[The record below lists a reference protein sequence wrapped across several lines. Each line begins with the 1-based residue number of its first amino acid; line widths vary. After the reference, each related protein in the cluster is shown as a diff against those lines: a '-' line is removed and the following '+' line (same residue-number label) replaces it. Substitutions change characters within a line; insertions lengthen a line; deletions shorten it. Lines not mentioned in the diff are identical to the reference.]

1 MKKIFAFFILSF
13 CSLNLISQQ
22 WVDKMANPNSNFY
35 DIQQEFN
42 TYWSTHD
49 NSEKGK
55 GYKQFKRWEHY
66 MEPRVYPS
74 GNLTLPSQNMQ
85 NFESFLQTN
94 STQKV
99 SNPNLIAST
108 TWTAVGPM
116 GPMAGSAG
124 GQLLKSGRIN
134 FITIHPAGSNTLFVG
149 APAGGLWKSTNGGT
163 SWTTNT
169 DLLQV
174 IGCSDLVIDPTNPNI
189 MYLATGDGDAGD
201 TYSIG
206 VLKSIDGGL
215 TWAATGMVWTV
226 NQGRVIRKMIIDPT
240 NTQVIIAATNIGI
253 WRTANGG
260 TTWTQ
265 VYTTST
271 HDLEFMPGNTNTV
284 YAGGATFRI
293 STNNGV
299 TWTVVNTGIPTTGV
313 DRMAVAVTPANA
325 SYVYVL
331 AGSSAN
337 SGFQGF
343 YRSTNSGTSF
353 TTMATTPNLLGWSS
367 TGSDTGGQ
375 SWYDLCVAASPTN
388 QDEVVTGGVNLW
400 RTTNGGTSW
409 SIYGHWTGTG
419 APFTHA
425 DHHDLEYDA
434 AGTLFNTN
442 DGTVYRRSGATW
454 TEISGT
460 MNISQ
465 IYKIG
470 TSALTANFWLTG
482 HQDNGTSWWNGTT
495 YQARMGGDG
504 MDCWIDRTNNNN
516 MFASYYSGQFQR
528 STNGGA
534 SWGSATTGQ
543 SGTGNWVSPWKQD
556 PQTAS
561 ACWAGR
567 QQMFRSTNNGANWT
581 ATTGS
586 MTGTSTIIEFAV
598 APSNNQIVYV
608 IKGAAVWKT
617 INQGGAWT
625 NITGTL
631 PVGSAIPTFITVSP
645 TDPNKLWITFSGYSA
660 GNKVFMSTNGGTTW
674 TNYTSNLPNL
684 PANCSVYQVGTSDLV
699 YVGMDVGV
707 YYRDNLMGTW
717 TLYNTGLPNMP
728 VFDMEIS
735 PANPTKLVAASYG
748 RGVWIVDVISSAPPA
763 SSFSVA
769 AVGLCAGQNVAFTDQ
784 STNAPTSWT
793 WTVSPIAG
801 VTVTTPTLQNPT
813 MNFTAGG
820 TYTVTLTASNG
831 AGPGAPTS
839 QTITIGA
846 TPTINITS
854 ASQTVCAG
862 SPVTFT
868 ASGGTTY
875 SWTSG
880 GGTGAS
886 ATYTPSSPTSYTV
899 TGTTAGCS
907 SNAIANVAINALP
920 TVSITGS
927 NAICAGSSV
936 NLAGTGALTYTWS
949 TSATTTS
956 ISVSPTLTTAYTTTG
971 TAANGCRNVFTKT
984 ITVNALPTISTSSS
998 SSVVCAGSNASLV
1011 ASGASTY
1018 TWMPGSLSGATV
1030 TATPTLNTSYTVT
1043 GTDVNGCT
1051 NTSVRSVTVN
1061 ASPTVNISSASQT
1074 VCMGSPVTFTASGG
1088 TTYSWTSG
1096 GGTGASAT
1104 YTPSSPTSYTVTG
1117 TTAGCSSNAIANV
1130 AINALPT
1137 VSITG
1142 SNAICTGSSVNLT
1155 GTGALTYTWST
1166 SATTTSI
1173 SVSPTLTTAYT
1184 TTGTAANGCK
1194 NVFTK
1199 TITVN
1204 ALPTI
1209 NTSSSSS
1216 VVCSG
1221 SNASLIASGASTYTW
1236 MPGSLSGA
1244 TVTATP
1250 TLNTTYTVTG
1260 TDVNGCTNTS
1270 VRSVTVNSLPSVTAT
1285 ASSTNICAGQSTTLT
1300 GSGAASYT
1308 WMPGSITGNPIAPAP
1323 TGNITY
1329 TLIGL
1334 GSNGC
1339 VGQTVRSITVNPN
1352 PTVTISSASQTI
1364 CLGSSVTYTASGAST
1379 YSWTGG
1385 ATTSAVTYTPS
1396 GSTTYTVRGT
1406 SGVCSA
1412 TALASVIANP
1422 NPTVVVTNASQTV
1435 CVGSPVT
1442 FNASGAT
1449 TYSWTGG
1456 ATTSAATYTPSSS
1469 TTYTV
1474 RGTTGSCSSTTIV
1487 SVTTNSVPVVLAS
1500 ASGTL
1505 ICSGNSVVLTGSG
1518 ASTYTWNPG
1527 SATGSSV
1534 TFTPSS
1540 TTIYT
1545 VIGSSG
1551 AGCNST
1557 SAISVSV
1564 SACTGLNEIVSG
1576 GSNYFV
1582 YPNPTSGKVTIN
1594 TTSDISEQ
1602 VTTEVVDAI
1611 GKVVQKHIINFN
1623 SSSKSHDLN
1632 IEELAN
1638 GMYFIRLMPKDGKP
1652 ELIKVIKE

>member
-1 MKKIFAFFILSF
+1 MKKIFSFFILSF
-13 CSLNLISQQ
+13 LSLNIISQE
-22 WVDKMANPNSNFY
+22 WTEKMLQPGANFY
-35 DIQQEFN
+35 DIQKEFN

-49 NSEKGK
+49 NTEKGK
-55 GYKQFKRWEHY
+55 GWKQFKRWEHY
-66 MEPRVYPS
+66 MEQRVYPS

-85 NFESFLQTN
+85 NFEAFLQSN
-94 STQKV
+94 STQKTT
-99 SNPNLIAST
+99 NPNLIAST

-134 FITIHPAGSNTLFVG
+134 FVTIHPAGSNTLFVG

-206 VLKSIDGGL
+206 VLKSTDGGL
-215 TWAATGMVWTV
+215 TWVATGMVWTV
-226 NQGRVIRKMIIDPT
+226 NQGRLIRKLIIDPT
-240 NTQVIIAATNIGI
+240 NTQIVMAATNIGI
-253 WRTANGG
+253 YRTTNGG
-260 TTWTQ
+260 TSWTQ
-265 VYTTST
+265 VNTSTT

-299 TWTVVNTGIPTTGV
+299 TWTQVSAGIPTTGV
-313 DRMAVAVTPANA
+313 NRMAVAVTPANPN
-325 SYVYVL
+325 YVYVL
-331 AGSSAN
+331 AGASSN

-343 YRSTNSGTSF
+343 YRSTNSATSF
-353 TTMATTPNLLGWSS
+353 STMATSPNLLGWSS

-375 SWYDLCVAASPTN
+375 SWYDLCIAASPLN
-388 QDEVVTGGVNLW
+388 QDEVVVGGVNVW
-400 RTTNGGTSW
+400 RTTNGGSAW
-409 SIYGHWTGTG
+409 SLYGHWTGSG

-442 DGTVYRRSGATW
+442 DGTVYRRTATNW

-504 MDCWIDRTNNNN
+504 MDCWIDRSNNSN
-516 MFASYYSGQFQR
+516 MFASYYSGSFQR

-534 SWGSATTGQ
+534 SWSSAQSGM

-556 PQTAS
+556 PQVA
-561 ACWAGR
+561 ANCWAGR

-617 INQGGAWT
+617 INQGGVWA

-660 GNKVFMSTNGGTTW
+660 ANKVFMSTNGGATW

-684 PANCSVYQVGTSDLV
+684 PANCSVYQVGTNDLV

-707 YYRDNLMGTW
+707 YYRDNTMGTW
-717 TLYNTGLPNMP
+717 TLYNAGLPNMP
-728 VFDMEIS
+728 IADMEIS
-735 PANPTKLVAASYG
+735 PANPTKLIAASYG
-748 RGVWIVDVISSAPPA
+748 RGVWMVDVISSAPPA

-769 AVGLCAGQNVAFTDQ
+769 AVGLCAGQNISLTDQ
-784 STNAPTSWT
+784 SSNAPTSWS
-793 WTVSPIAG
+793 WTVSPSAG

-813 MNFTAGG
+813 MNFTSGG
-820 TYTVTLTASNG
+820 TYTITLTASNG
-831 AGPGAPTS
+831 AGPGSPTS
-839 QTITIGA
+839 QTVSIGT
-846 TPTINITS
+846 TPTVNITS
-854 ASQTVCAG
+854 ATSQTVCAG
-862 SPVTFT
+862 SPVTFS
-868 ASGGTTY
+868 ASGATTY
-875 SWTSG
+875 SWSSSG
-880 GGTGAS
+880 GTSSA
-886 ATYTPSSPTSYTV
+886 ATYTPSSLTVYTV
-899 TGTTAGCS
+899 TGTTSGCS
-907 SNAIANVAINALP
+907 AI
-920 TVSITGS
+920 
-927 NAICAGSSV
+927 
-936 NLAGTGALTYTWS
+936 
-949 TSATTTS
+949 
-956 ISVSPTLTTAYTTTG
+956 
-971 TAANGCRNVFTKT
+971 R
-984 ITVNALPTISTSSS
+984 
-998 SSVVCAGSNASLV
+998 
-1011 ASGASTY
+1011 
-1018 TWMPGSLSGATV
+1018 TV
-1030 TATPTLNTSYTVT
+1030 TAAV
-1043 GTDVNGCT
+1043 
-1051 NTSVRSVTVN
+1051 
-1061 ASPTVNISSASQT
+1061 
-1074 VCMGSPVTFTASGG
+1074 
-1088 TTYSWTSG
+1088 
-1096 GGTGASAT
+1096 
-1104 YTPSSPTSYTVTG
+1104 
-1117 TTAGCSSNAIANV
+1117 
-1130 AINALPT
+1130 NALPT

-1184 TTGTAANGCK
+1184 TTGTAANGCR

-1216 VVCSG
+1216 VVCMG

-1260 TDVNGCTNTS
+1260 TSASGCTNTA
-1270 VRSVTVNSLPSVTAT
+1270 VRSVTINSLPSVTAT

-1308 WMPGSITGNPIAPAP
+1308 WMPGSITGNPIAPSP

-1339 VGQTVRSITVNPN
+1339 VGQTVRSITVNPS
-1352 PTVTISSASQTI
+1352 PTVTVNNATI
-1364 CLGSSVTYTASGAST
+1364 CAGNSANLIANGAST
-1379 YSWTGG
+1379 YSWNTG
-1385 ATTSAVTYTPS
+1385 A
-1396 GSTTYTVRGT
+1396 GT
-1406 SGVCSA
+1406 SSI
-1412 TALASVIANP
+1412 SVS
-1422 NPTVVVTNASQTV
+1422 PTITTV
-1435 CVGSPVT
+1435 Y
-1442 FNASGAT
+1442 T
-1449 TYSWTGG
+1449 TTG
-1456 ATTSAATYTPSSS
+1456 
-1469 TTYTV
+1469 TV
-1474 RGTTGSCSSTTIV
+1474 GSCSSIRTST
-1487 SVTTNSVPVVLAS
+1487 VVVNALPSLTLAS
-1500 ASGTL
+1500 SSGTACT
-1505 ICSGNSVVLTGSG
+1505 ISSGGITLSLTGSPSG
-1518 ASTYTWNPG
+1518 GVYSGTGVVGSTFTAQAIAGTYTAAYSYTN
-1527 SATGSSV
+1527 
-1534 TFTPSS
+1534 S
-1540 TTIYT
+1540 TT
-1545 VIGSSG
+1545 
-1551 AGCNST
+1551 GCSNTTNASIIV
-1557 SAISVSV
+1557 AV
-1564 SACTGLNEIVSG
+1564 CTGLNEIVGSG
-1576 GSNYFV
+1576 SSYFV

-1594 TTSDISEQ
+1594 TTSDVSEQ

-1623 SSSKSHDLN
+1623 ASAKSHDLN
-1632 IEELAN
+1632 ISELAT
-1638 GMYFIRLMPKDGKP
+1638 GMYFIRLTPKDGKP
-1652 ELIKVIKE
+1652 ELIKVIKD

>member
-1 MKKIFAFFILSF
+1 MNI
-13 CSLNLISQQ
+13 ISQE
-22 WVDKMANPNSNFY
+22 WTEKMLQPGANFY
-35 DIQQEFN
+35 DIQKEFN

-49 NSEKGK
+49 NTEKGK
-55 GYKQFKRWEHY
+55 GWKQFKRWEHY
-66 MEPRVYPS
+66 MEQRVYPS

-85 NFESFLQTN
+85 NFESFLQAN
-94 STQKV
+94 STQKT

-116 GPMAGSAG
+116 GAIAGSAG
-124 GQLLKSGRIN
+124 GQFLKSGRIN
-134 FITIHPAGSNTLFVG
+134 FVTIHPAGSNTLFVG

-206 VLKSIDGGL
+206 VLKSTDGGL
-215 TWAATGMVWTV
+215 TWVATGMVWTV
-226 NQGRVIRKMIIDPT
+226 NQGRLIRKLIIDPT
-240 NTQVIIAATNIGI
+240 NTQIVMAATNIGI
-253 WRTANGG
+253 YRTTNGG

-265 VYTTST
+265 VYATST
-271 HDLEFMPGNTNTV
+271 HDLEFMPGNSNIV

-293 STNNGV
+293 STNNGA
-299 TWTVVNTGIPTTGV
+299 TWTQVSAGIPTTGV
-313 DRMAVAVTPANA
+313 NRMAVAVTPANPN
-325 SYVYVL
+325 YVYVL
-331 AGSSAN
+331 AGSSTN

-353 TTMATTPNLLGWSS
+353 STMATTPNLLGWSN

-375 SWYDLCVAASPTN
+375 SWYDLCIAASPLN
-388 QDEVVTGGVNLW
+388 QDEVVVGGVNVW
-400 RTTNGGTSW
+400 RTTNGGSAW
-409 SIYGHWTGTG
+409 SIYGHWTGSG

-442 DGTVYRRSGATW
+442 DGTIYRRSGATW

-504 MDCWIDRTNNNN
+504 MDCWIDRANNSN

-534 SWGSATTGQ
+534 SWSTPGGF

-556 PQTAS
+556 PVTSTVA
-561 ACWAGR
+561 WAAR
-567 QQMFRSTNNGANWT
+567 SQMFRSTNNGANFT

-586 MTGTSTIIEFAV
+586 MTGTSTIVEFAV
-598 APSNNQIVYV
+598 APTNNQIVYV
-608 IKGAAVWKT
+608 IKGTTLWKT
-617 INQGGAWT
+617 TDQGATWT
-625 NITGTL
+625 NITGTV
-631 PVGSAIPTFITVSP
+631 PVGSGAPTFITVSP
-645 TDPNKLWITFSGYSA
+645 TDANKLWVTLSGYSA
-660 GNKVFMSTNGGTTW
+660 GNKVFMSTNGGSTW

-684 PANCSVYQVGTSDLV
+684 PANCSVYQVGTNDLV

-728 VFDMEIS
+728 IFDMEIS

-748 RGVWIVDVISSAPPA
+748 RGVWMVDVIASAPPA

-793 WTVSPIAG
+793 WTVSPSAG

-813 MNFTAGG
+813 MNFTTGG

-831 AGPGAPTS
+831 AGPGSPTS
-839 QTITIGA
+839 QTISIGA
-846 TPTINITS
+846 TPTINISS

-880 GGTGAS
+880 GGTGVS
-886 ATYTPSSPTSYTV
+886 ATYTPTTPTTYTV
-899 TGTTAGCS
+899 IGTTAGCS

-927 NAICAGSSV
+927 NAICA
-936 NLAGTGALTYTWS
+936 
-949 TSATTTS
+949 
-956 ISVSPTLTTAYTTTG
+956 
-971 TAANGCRNVFTKT
+971 
-984 ITVNALPTISTSSS
+984 
-998 SSVVCAGSNASLV
+998 
-1011 ASGASTY
+1011 
-1018 TWMPGSLSGATV
+1018 
-1030 TATPTLNTSYTVT
+1030 
-1043 GTDVNGCT
+1043 
-1051 NTSVRSVTVN
+1051 
-1061 ASPTVNISSASQT
+1061 
-1074 VCMGSPVTFTASGG
+1074 
-1088 TTYSWTSG
+1088 
-1096 GGTGASAT
+1096 
-1104 YTPSSPTSYTVTG
+1104 
-1117 TTAGCSSNAIANV
+1117 
-1130 AINALPT
+1130 
-1137 VSITG
+1137 
-1142 SNAICTGSSVNLT
+1142 GSSVNLT

-1209 NTSSSSS
+1209 STSSSSSVICSGTNASLIASGASTYTWMPGSLSGATVTTTPTLNTTYTVTGSDVNGCTNTSVRSVTVNASPTVNISSASQTVCAGSPVTFTASGGTTYSWTSGGGTGASATYTPSSPTTYTVTGTTAGCSSNAIANVAINALPTVSITGSNAICAGSSVNLTGTGALTYVWSTSATTTSISVSPTLTTAYTTTGTAANGCKNVFTKTITVNALPTINTSSSSS
-1216 VVCSG
+1216 VVCAG

-1244 TVTATP
+1244 SVTATP

-1308 WMPGSITGNPIAPAP
+1308 WMPGSITGNPIAPSP

-1339 VGQTVRSITVNPN
+1339 VGQTVRSITVSLS
-1352 PTVTISSASQTI
+1352 PTVTVNSATI
-1364 CLGSSVTYTASGAST
+1364 CNGNSVNLIASGAST
-1379 YSWTGG
+1379 YSWN
-1385 ATTSAVTYTPS
+1385 TSA
-1396 GSTTYTVRGT
+1396 
-1406 SGVCSA
+1406 
-1412 TALASVIANP
+1412 
-1422 NPTVVVTNASQTV
+1422 
-1435 CVGSPVT
+1435 
-1442 FNASGAT
+1442 
-1449 TYSWTGG
+1449 
-1456 ATTSAATYTPSSS
+1456 
-1469 TTYTV
+1469 
-1474 RGTTGSCSSTTIV
+1474 
-1487 SVTTNSVPVVLAS
+1487 TTNS
-1500 ASGTL
+1500 
-1505 ICSGNSVVLTGSG
+1505 IN
-1518 ASTYTWNPG
+1518 
-1527 SATGSSV
+1527 V
-1534 TFTPSS
+1534 TPTI

-1545 VIGSSG
+1545 VTGSSG
-1551 AGCNST
+1551 LCSSTRTAIVNVNALPSLTLASSSNTACTISSGGVSVTLTGSPSGGVYSGPGVVGTTFTTQAIAGTYTTTYSYTNST
-1557 SAISVSV
+1557 TGCSNSTTKTITVSV
-1564 SACTGLNEIVSG
+1564 CTGINEVVSG

-1594 TTSDISEQ
+1594 TTSDVSEQ

>member
-1 MKKIFAFFILSF
+1 MKKIFSFFILSF
-13 CSLNLISQQ
+13 LSLNIISQE
-22 WVDKMANPNSNFY
+22 WTEKMLDPKANFY
-35 DIQQEFN
+35 DIQKEFN

-49 NSEKGK
+49 NTEKGK
-55 GYKQFKRWEHY
+55 GWKQFKRWENY

-74 GNLTLPSQNMQ
+74 GDLTLPSQNMQ
-85 NFESFLQTN
+85 NFETFLQAN
-94 STQKV
+94 STQKT

-134 FITIHPAGSNTLFVG
+134 FVTIHPAGSNTLFVG

-206 VLKSIDGGL
+206 VLKSTDGGL
-215 TWAATGMVWTV
+215 TWVATGMVWTV
-226 NQGRVIRKMIIDPT
+226 NQGRLIRKLIMDPT
-240 NTQVIIAATNIGI
+240 NPQIVLAATNIGI

-271 HDLEFMPGNTNTV
+271 HDLEFMPGNSNIV

-299 TWTVVNTGIPTTGV
+299 TWTQVSAGIPTTGV
-313 DRMAVAVTPANA
+313 NRMAVAVTPANPN
-325 SYVYVL
+325 YVYVL
-331 AGSSAN
+331 AGASSN

-353 TTMATTPNLLGWSS
+353 STMATTPNLLGWSN

-375 SWYDLCVAASPTN
+375 SWYDLCCAASPLN
-388 QDEVVTGGVNLW
+388 QDEVVVGGVNVW
-400 RTTNGGTSW
+400 RTTNGGSAW
-409 SIYGHWTGTG
+409 SIYGHWTGSG

-442 DGTVYRRSGATW
+442 DGTIYRRSGATW

-470 TSALTANFWLTG
+470 TSALTANYWLTG

-504 MDCWIDRTNNNN
+504 MDCWIDRTNNSN
-516 MFASYYSGQFQR
+516 MFASYYSGSFQR

-534 SWGSATTGQ
+534 SWSSATSGQ

-556 PQTAS
+556 PQVA
-561 ACWAGR
+561 ANCWAGR

-586 MTGTSTIIEFAV
+586 MTGTSTIVEFAV

-608 IKGAAVWKT
+608 IKGTALWKT
-617 INQGGAWT
+617 TNQGATWT
-625 NITGTL
+625 NITGTV
-631 PVGSAIPTFITVSP
+631 PTGSGAPTFITVSP
-645 TDPNKLWITFSGYSA
+645 TDPNKLWVTLSGYSA

-707 YYRDNLMGTW
+707 YYRDNTMGTW
-717 TLYNTGLPNMP
+717 TLYNAGLPNMP

-735 PANPTKLVAASYG
+735 PANPTKLIAASYG

-769 AVGLCAGQNVAFTDQ
+769 ATGLCAGQTVAFTDQ

-793 WTVSPIAG
+793 WTVSPSAG

-813 MNFTAGG
+813 MNFTTGG
-820 TYTVTLTASNG
+820 TYTITLTASNG
-831 AGPGAPTS
+831 AGPGTPTS
-839 QTITIGA
+839 QTISIGT
-846 TPTINITS
+846 TPTVNITS
-854 ASQTVCAG
+854 ATSQTVCAG
-862 SPVTFT
+862 SPVTFS
-868 ASGGTTY
+868 ASGATTY
-875 SWTSG
+875 SWSSG
-880 GGTGAS
+880 GGTSSA
-886 ATYTPSSPTSYTV
+886 ATYTPTALIVYTV
-899 TGTTAGCS
+899 TGTSGGCS
-907 SNAIANVAINALP
+907 AIRTVTASINALP

-927 NAICAGSSV
+927 NSICIGSSV
-936 NLAGTGALTYTWS
+936 SLTGTGALTYTWS

-984 ITVNALPTISTSSS
+984 ITVNALPTINTTSS
-998 SSVVCAGSNASLV
+998 SSVVCA
-1011 ASGASTY
+1011 
-1018 TWMPGSLSGATV
+1018 
-1030 TATPTLNTSYTVT
+1030 
-1043 GTDVNGCT
+1043 
-1051 NTSVRSVTVN
+1051 
-1061 ASPTVNISSASQT
+1061 
-1074 VCMGSPVTFTASGG
+1074 
-1088 TTYSWTSG
+1088 
-1096 GGTGASAT
+1096 
-1104 YTPSSPTSYTVTG
+1104 
-1117 TTAGCSSNAIANV
+1117 
-1130 AINALPT
+1130 
-1137 VSITG
+1137 
-1142 SNAICTGSSVNLT
+1142 
-1155 GTGALTYTWST
+1155 
-1166 SATTTSI
+1166 
-1173 SVSPTLTTAYT
+1173 
-1184 TTGTAANGCK
+1184 
-1194 NVFTK
+1194 
-1199 TITVN
+1199 
-1204 ALPTI
+1204 
-1209 NTSSSSS
+1209 
-1216 VVCSG
+1216 G

-1244 TVTATP
+1244 TVSTTP
-1250 TLNTTYTVTG
+1250 TITTTYTVTG
-1260 TDVNGCTNTS
+1260 TNANGCVNTS

-1285 ASSTNICAGQSTTLT
+1285 ASSSNICAGQSTTLT
-1300 GSGAASYT
+1300 GAGATSYT

-1329 TLIGL
+1329 TLIGM

-1364 CLGSSVTYTASGAST
+1364 CLGSNVTYSASGAST

-1385 ATTSAVTYTPS
+1385 ATTSAVTYTPT
-1396 GSTTYTVRGT
+1396 GNTTYTVRGT

-1422 NPTVVVTNASQTV
+1422 NPTVVVSNASQTV

-1487 SVTTNSVPVVLAS
+1487 SVTTNSVPVVSAS
-1500 ASGTL
+1500 ASGSL
-1505 ICSGNSVVLTGSG
+1505 ICSGNSVILTGSG

-1540 TTIYT
+1540 STTYT

-1557 SAISVSV
+1557 SAVTVSV
-1564 SACTGLNEIVSG
+1564 SACTGFNEIVSG
-1576 GSNYFV
+1576 ASNYFV

-1594 TTSDISEQ
+1594 TSSDVSQQ
-1602 VTTEVVDAI
+1602 VSTEVVDAI

-1623 SSSKSHDLN
+1623 ASNKSQDLN

-1638 GMYFIRLMPKDGKP
+1638 GMYFIRLTPKDGKP
-1652 ELIKVIKE
+1652 ELIKVIKD